1 MSERVK
7 KVKEDVSLTPRR
19 RSARITQRLQ
29 NLIESNDQDS
39 TDNEVTLNE
48 KRRYKF
54 FIRWNLMAK
63 NMFL

>member
-7 KVKEDVSLTPRR
+7 KVKEDVALTPRR
-19 RSARITQRLQ
+19 RSARITQRLK
-29 NLIESNDQDS
+29 NLTESNDQDS

-54 FIRWNLMAK
+54 FIR
-63 NMFL
+63 